1 MVGQLVTL
9 ISRRAFASD
18 ILALSSRFSSRFVNN
33 VVNFGARALPRLG
46 ARPIRI
52 ANSSCSVLR
61 GASCLLLGRL
71 SRGLAV
77 FASRTVHRVF
87 RVNRGELN
95 RPIVKQQQGLCSLI
109 ARSLFRRNP
118 RRSLYL
124 ACVRETV
131 DEPEGRACFC
141 HRCPA

>member
-9 ISRRAFASD
+9 ISRRAFASH
-18 ILALSSRFSSRFVNN
+18 IRALSSRFSSRFVNN

-95 RPIVKQQQGLCSLI
+95 RPIVDRQTATGPLFSNRPKLVQEEPAAVVVSRVC
-109 ARSLFRRNP
+109 ARNGRR
-118 RRSLYL
+118 
-124 ACVRETV
+124 A
-131 DEPEGRACFC
+131 
-141 HRCPA
+141 